1 MQAELLEL
9 IREIIESELDEV
21 SVTTSIVGA
30 TTPLGTD
37 ATYPDT
43 KVKKKKHKNKLN
55 NKN

>member
-1 MQAELLEL
+1 MQEELLEL